1 MIEILDEDLLF
12 EMANVSTEDTKLPYE
27 LWIDS
32 AGSERNVNH
41 NSPRIKVNVDGDM
54 IPVSISDNP
63 KVLVS
68 GKDNFK
74 GKSEITKYI
83 KKYLDVFIKHW
94 NKELTDKEAL
104 NLLGEK

>member
-1 MIEILDEDLLF
+1 MF
-12 EMANVSTEDTKLPYE
+12 EVANVSTKDTELPYE

-32 AGSERNVNH
+32 YGSGREAKNI
-41 NSPRIKVNVDGDM
+41 PRIKVNVDGDL
-54 IPVSISDNP
+54 IPISISDNP

-74 GKSEITKYI
+74 SKSEIFKYI

>member
-1 MIEILDEDLLF
+1 MIEILEEKLLF
-12 EMANVSTEDTKLPYE
+12 EMANVSTKDTKLSYE

-32 AGSERNVNH
+32 AGSDRNAQH
-41 NSPRIKVNVDGDM
+41 NLPRIKVNVDGDL

-63 KVLVS
+63 KVLVP
-68 GKDNFK
+68 GKENFK
-74 GKSEITKYI
+74 GKSEIFKYI

-94 NKELTDKEAL
+94 NRELTDKEAL

>member
-12 EMANVSTEDTKLPYE
+12 EMANVSTKDTKLPYE

-32 AGSERNVNH
+32 YVSDIEAKNI
-41 NSPRIKVNVDGDM
+41 PRIKVNVDGDL

-68 GKDNFK
+68 GKDNFR
-74 GKSEITKYI
+74 GKSEIIKYI

>member
-12 EMANVSTEDTKLPYE
+12 EMANVSTKDTKLPYE

-32 AGSERNVNH
+32 YVSDIEAKNI
-41 NSPRIKVNVDGDM
+41 PRIKVNVDGDL

-68 GKDNFK
+68 GKDNFR
-74 GKSEITKYI
+74 GKSEIIKYI

-94 NKELTDKEAL
+94 NKELADKEAL